1 MFWELLLFFLFEV
14 NLLNK
19 CYDPFKNFIKFW
31 SSERNTE
38 NEMSHLYFNK
48 ENDYSVENTNENEDL
63 HSTILYSFQFEP
75 KQKKN
80 RW

>member
-1 MFWELLLFFLFEV
+1 
-14 NLLNK
+14 
-19 CYDPFKNFIKFW
+19 
-31 SSERNTE
+31 
-38 NEMSHLYFNK
+38 MSHLYFNK